1 MVGNVY
7 KNNAE
12 FQFEQENTISVR
24 DKVHSIIVSLLLHDN
39 WYRHKQCEQ
48 EISQERKS
56 ILTIFLSNNNIKN
69 SYFSN
74 QRMYDNNE
82 GYRNYSSVIII
93 KDDFTSFVK
102 QEIDWYTKMNVYF
115 RKT

>member
-1 MVGNVY
+1 MIIGININNVNRKY
-7 KNNAE
+7 HRKEN
-12 FQFEQENTISVR
+12 QFLQF
-24 DKVHSIIVSLLLHDN
+24 
-39 WYRHKQCEQ
+39 
-48 EISQERKS
+48 
-56 ILTIFLSNNNIKN
+56 FLSNNNIKN

-74 QRMYDNNE
+74 QGMYDNNE